1 MVAQNHVHGE
11 GGSAGRLVTRY
22 GGPVGVSLDLQPQS
36 PQPGTP
42 LEIAY
47 ALTDPTGSPVAG
59 AGLQVVHER
68 LMHLIVVS
76 QDLRSFSHI
85 HPEEA
90 AAGRF
95 TVSDTLPQPGKYIL
109 FNEFTTAQGATQIE
123 RHVVSTDGADGADTP
138 AMLTPDLGTPQ
149 RSAGLEAVLT
159 TPMTKIRR
167 RVPTPF
173 FLDVMQDGKPASDLE
188 PYLGAVCHVVI
199 VSADTKQFAHTHGDL
214 PGGAMSGDMS
224 KMDMATMSMPTPPAK
239 FGPRLEFTH
248 TFMQP
253 GLYRLWV
260 QTSYK
265 GEVATFGYNVMV
277 EK

>member
-1 MVAQNHVHGE
+1 MPELPEVEHVVRALAPRVTGRHILAAELNLKRIAPGISRTRFNHQLQNALITGV
-11 GGSAGRLVTRY
+11 GRR
-22 GGPVGVSLDLQPQS
+22 
-36 PQPGTP
+36 
-42 LEIAY
+42 
-47 ALTDPTGSPVAG
+47 
-59 AGLQVVHER
+59 
-68 LMHLIVVS
+68 
-76 QDLRSFSHI
+76 
-85 HPEEA
+85 
-90 AAGRF
+90 
-95 TVSDTLPQPGKYIL
+95 GKYIL

-123 RHVVSTDGADGADTP
+123 RHVVSTDGADGADSP
-138 AMLTPDLGTPQ
+138 ATLTPDLGTPQ

-173 FLDVMQDGKPASDLE
+173 FLDVMRDGQPASDLE

-224 KMDMATMSMPTPPAK
+224 KMDMATMAMPTPPAK

-253 GLYRLWV
+253 GPYRLWV